1 MKQSFDTYKKKQQ
14 EHWNRGASWS
24 KSACSV
30 GALTDRNTFEGGHLL
45 ERGMLI
51 RMRALNQNNTYDI
64 PLTERIL
71 LSMKLQAPQFLND
84 IPYFYGNFTQIMG
97 NYLK

>member
-30 GALTDRNTFEGGHLL
+30 GALTDRNTFEGG
-45 ERGMLI
+45 
-51 RMRALNQNNTYDI
+51 TY
-64 PLTERIL
+64 
-71 LSMKLQAPQFLND
+71 
-84 IPYFYGNFTQIMG
+84 
-97 NYLK
+97 

>member
-1 MKQSFDTYKKKQQ
+1 MQQSFDTYKKKKQQ

-51 RMRALNQNNTYDI
+51 RMRVLNQ
-64 PLTERIL
+64 IL
-71 LSMKLQAPQFLND
+71 MIFHSQREF
-84 IPYFYGNFTQIMG
+84 FYQ
-97 NYLK
+97 